1 MRVLALRHDPLKP
14 HLAGV
19 RKHERAILV
28 VEVLVEAQPRCRTP
42 EQARERRLAHC
53 ERVAPQ
59 IVAVEFD
66 QVEGIEEHARVVTP
80 IPDRCFGVP
89 PSFSGPT
96 PRRIAAR
103 PSGSLCAVPECAHEN
118 LRSGGKKAGG
128 SDHAPDGIAARSGAS
143 AISRDR
149 CRYEFGNVICADTDA
164 LQAWPPFNGW

>member
-28 VEVLVEAQPRCRTP
+28 VEVLVEAQPGCRTL

-66 QVEGIEEHARVVTP
+66 QVEGVEKHARVVTP
-80 IPDRCFGVP
+80 IPDAVDRM
-89 PSFSGPT
+89 
-96 PRRIAAR
+96 
-103 PSGSLCAVPECAHEN
+103 AVP
-118 LRSGGKKAGG
+118 
-128 SDHAPDGIAARSGAS
+128 
-143 AISRDR
+143 
-149 CRYEFGNVICADTDA
+149 
-164 LQAWPPFNGW
+164 QAQLWGF

>member
-1 MRVLALRHDPLKP
+1 VRVLALRHDPLKP

-80 IPDRCFGVP
+80 IPDAVEGHD
-89 PSFSGPT
+89 PSPHATASPSMMHERERSLATASTMSGK
-96 PRRIAAR
+96 R
-103 PSGSLCAVPECAHEN
+103 
-118 LRSGGKKAGG
+118 
-128 SDHAPDGIAARSGAS
+128 
-143 AISRDR
+143 
-149 CRYEFGNVICADTDA
+149 
-164 LQAWPPFNGW
+164 

>member
-59 IVAVEFD
+59 
-66 QVEGIEEHARVVTP
+66 VV
-80 IPDRCFGVP
+80 
-89 PSFSGPT
+89 
-96 PRRIAAR
+96 
-103 PSGSLCAVPECAHEN
+103 
-118 LRSGGKKAGG
+118 AGG
-128 SDHAPDGIAARSGAS
+128 CVGKCRTGRHAIGPGDTALSRIDCPAHRYVRYALFGKTVIYEGQSHNLAGGHDG
-143 AISRDR
+143 
-149 CRYEFGNVICADTDA
+149 
-164 LQAWPPFNGW
+164 

>member
-1 MRVLALRHDPLKP
+1 MWSWVGLSRDTAESRRAIVRVLALRHDPLKP

-66 QVEGIEEHARVVTP
+66 QMMQERERSLATA
-80 IPDRCFGVP
+80 
-89 PSFSGPT
+89 STMSGK
-96 PRRIAAR
+96 R
-103 PSGSLCAVPECAHEN
+103 
-118 LRSGGKKAGG
+118 
-128 SDHAPDGIAARSGAS
+128 
-143 AISRDR
+143 
-149 CRYEFGNVICADTDA
+149 
-164 LQAWPPFNGW
+164 

>member
-19 RKHERAILV
+19 RKHEWAILV

-80 IPDRCFGVP
+80 IPDAVEGRDPV
-89 PSFSGPT
+89 
-96 PRRIAAR
+96 IATCHRFAVDDAGAR
-103 PSGSLCAVPECAHEN
+103 AQLGDCLDNEREAVPRSPS
-118 LRSGGKKAGG
+118 LRAITRKPSCLISCSHASPEGGCGALVGRQGAMKPAGR
-128 SDHAPDGIAARSGAS
+128 ARGRESM
-143 AISRDR
+143 
-149 CRYEFGNVICADTDA
+149 V
-164 LQAWPPFNGW
+164 

>member
-59 IVAVEFD
+59 IVA
-66 QVEGIEEHARVVTP
+66 IENALELRGLGNKFAELIRSVAAHR
-80 IPDRCFGVP
+80 R
-89 PSFSGPT
+89 GP
-96 PRRIAAR
+96 RIA
-103 PSGSLCAVPECAHEN
+103 
-118 LRSGGKKAGG
+118 
-128 SDHAPDGIAARSGAS
+128 
-143 AISRDR
+143 
-149 CRYEFGNVICADTDA
+149 
-164 LQAWPPFNGW
+164 